1 MDKKTFMRLWAIPLD
16 IEKRARRI
24 AQLEQLQAD
33 GPQTVSDVVKS
44 SSGEGNATIICNATI
59 RGADSDYIARERLI
73 SEMKA
78 AQVSSRKAYA
88 EGVRL
93 IEGCDNPAVRTTLQV
108 VCLEGGSYKDAA
120 AECHLKGIPAGP
132 DALRK
137 QVKRWLESQNLV

>member
-1 MDKKTFMRLWAIPLD
+1 MEKKTFMRLWAIPMD

-44 SSGEGNATIICNATI
+44 SSGEGNATIICNATV
-59 RGADSDYIARERLI
+59 RGTDSDYLARERLI
-73 SEMKA
+73 SEMKE
-78 AQVSSRKAYA
+78 AQIRSRKVYA

-93 IEGCDNPAVRTTLQV
+93 IEGCDNPAVRMTLQV
-108 VCLEGGSYKDAA
+108 ICLEGGSYRDAA
-120 AECHLKGIPAGP
+120 DECHLKGIPAGP

-137 QVKRWLESQNLV
+137 QVKRWLTTQNLV